1 MKTNIAICLA
11 LLTASSSLM
20 AEQKGRATP
29 ANTNRAQIQQNA
41 ARLAL
46 HQAPAP
52 IKRVMPVPQARIPAA
67 RVKMTPAPK
76 PGITRQAPRVAA
88 AIPGKSL
95 IPAGAIRRNIP
106 QDNRVPGKGA
116 GFHQG
121 RDVANG
127 LREHGSLR
135 NGQLEGLREYGIN
148 GGTQTRGPQGPA
160 DPLQDRGFT
169 PRNPQAPAGVKQR
182 GDNGGLTDIRGA
194 KQNSSRG
201 HVSHGDVFADGY
213 RTRFGAGS
221 GFDGRM
227 GNFGERSAATPS
239 GDDNGDA
246 YQVDYT
252 NRDGSTGTYSVTE
265 THDQNGRYVTVE
277 HDGTTKH
284 DGTVVSHDTRR
295 DADGRIISTTETVIA
310 PDGSQSS
317 MTTYPDGHADV
328 DVRPATES
336 GGDRTPDG
344 IGNGVR
350 TGPSAATV
358 SGLVPLDL
366 LRQHAD
372 GQQSNN
378 GPGQYSVQ
386 GGTGADQVRPVGE
399 GQQSGVGGV
408 RRVPLDPKGTVVN
421 PGPIDST
428 PGSGDD
434 RP

>member
-11 LLTASSSLM
+11 LLTASSPLM
-20 AEQKGRATP
+20 AEQKGRGS
-29 ANTNRAQIQQNA
+29 NTNRAQIQQSA
-41 ARLAL
+41 ARVAPR
-46 HQAPAP
+46 QAPAP
-52 IKRVMPVPQARIPAA
+52 IKRVMPVPQARVPAA
-67 RVKMTPAPK
+67 RVNVAPTKKPA
-76 PGITRQAPRVAA
+76 IARQAPRISATL
-88 AIPGKSL
+88 PGKAV
-95 IPAGAIRRNIP
+95 IPSGSIRRNIP
-106 QDNRVPGKGA
+106 QDNRIPGKGA
-116 GFHQG
+116 GLHQG
-121 RDVANG
+121 RDAANAI
-127 LREHGSLR
+127 REHGSLR
-135 NGQLEGLREYGIN
+135 NGQLEGLREHGIT
-148 GGTQTRGPQGPA
+148 GGTQGRGPQTPA
-160 DPLQDRGFT
+160 DPFQDSGFT
-169 PRNPQAPAGVKQR
+169 PRQPQAPDGVKQR

-194 KQNSSRG
+194 RQNSSRG

-213 RTRFGAGS
+213 RMRFGAGS
-221 GFDGRM
+221 GFNGTM
-227 GNFGERSAATPS
+227 GNFGEHSSATPS
-239 GDDNGDA
+239 GEDNGDS

-336 GGDRTPDG
+336 GADRTPDG

-372 GQQSNN
+372 GQQNSG
-378 GPGQYSVQ
+378 GPGQYSLQ
-386 GGTGADQVRPVGE
+386 GGRGADQVRPVGE